1 MIVYISG
8 TIINNEEKFQE
19 ARLYLESLGH
29 IVLDPSLLPSDMPA
43 QNYTPIR
50 LAMLEQSEAIY
61 MLTDFRDSELST
73 MELEYAAHQNKKIFF
88 E

>member
-8 TIINNEEKFQE
+8 TIRNNEEKFQE

-29 IVLDPSLLPSDMPA
+29 IVLDPSLLPSNMPA
-43 QNYTPIR
+43 KNYTPIR

-61 MLTDFRDSELST
+61 MLSDFRDNELSM
-73 MELEYAAHQNKKIFF
+73 MELEYASHQNKKIIF